1 MRDYALPSMS
11 TRIGL
16 TYVPVWQVGVP
27 LALCCLFIWV
37 TVKFGEKV
45 YRSHALRTTGNLGGS
60 KGTTEMGTHSTQ

>member
-11 TRIGL
+11 YSYWADIRT
-16 TYVPVWQVGVP
+16 VGVP